1 MKIQFMGTAAAEG
14 APALF
19 CVCDHCRY
27 ARANGG
33 REIRSRAGSIVDG
46 RLKLDFGPDSFKQML
61 DCGVDY
67 TNLRAVLITHSHDD
81 HLLPTDLAYRREGF
95 GHFAPDDVPLTVYGN
110 EAVGEAL
117 RPHLNPRLRFE
128 RIRPFLAGRKL
139 DLISMDCTN
148 GVWDCDYYG
157 HMGVND
163 NLRMRE
169 KLLAN
174 GAANAHTIF
183 VSNHF
188 SHNGLA
194 PYEELCRRL
203 PGFHVSYDGMTLT
216 TKGEE
221 A

>member
-19 CVCDHCRY
+19 CTCAHCRY
-27 ARANGG
+27 ARARGG

-81 HLLPTDLAYRREGF
+81 HLLPTDLAYRREGY

-117 RPHLNPRLRFE
+117 
-128 RIRPFLAGRKL
+128 
-139 DLISMDCTN
+139 
-148 GVWDCDYYG
+148 
-157 HMGVND
+157 
-163 NLRMRE
+163 
-169 KLLAN
+169 
-174 GAANAHTIF
+174 
-183 VSNHF
+183 
-188 SHNGLA
+188 
-194 PYEELCRRL
+194 
-203 PGFHVSYDGMTLT
+203 
-216 TKGEE
+216 
-221 A
+221 